1 MRVPM
6 PRKLW
11 LPVTRA
17 SNEDESAPTVDAV
30 RRRLGGR
37 ASSEGRAGELV
48 ALSDAADGEHLGVV
62 LFARDDE
69 LAVWVG
75 EGLVRKTRRALTRTA
90 TCATPP
96 ALAKIADDARVF
108 GSLAEG
114 QRVTFEASPG
124 ELTQGTLVEKCR
136 FGALVKLESGT
147 LVGVGFRRIWPMAEA
162 RGDN

>member
-1 MRVPM
+1 MH
-6 PRKLW
+6 RKLW

-17 SNEDESAPTVDAV
+17 SNEGESAPTVDAV

-48 ALSDAADGEHLGVV
+48 ALSGGAEGERLGVV
-62 LFARDDE
+62 LFAKDEE

-75 EGLVRKTRRALTRTA
+75 EGLVRKTRSRLARSTGGA
-90 TCATPP
+90 VPP
-96 ALAKIADDARVF
+96 ALTKVADDARVF

-114 QRVTFEASPG
+114 QRVTFEAG
-124 ELTQGTLVEKCR
+124 ERQIARGTLIEKCR
-136 FGALVKLESGT
+136 FGALVRLENGT
-147 LVGVGFRRIWPMAEA
+147 LVGVGFRRIWPMAEP